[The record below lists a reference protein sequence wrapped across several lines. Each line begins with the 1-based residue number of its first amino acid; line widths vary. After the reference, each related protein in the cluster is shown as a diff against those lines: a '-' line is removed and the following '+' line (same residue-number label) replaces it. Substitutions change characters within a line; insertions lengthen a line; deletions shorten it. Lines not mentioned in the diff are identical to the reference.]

1 MSWLPSPFPDE
12 TFYSL
17 LVRLHRYLGCPNYAA
32 FSRMLTGG
40 RHYVALCHLPC
51 GVLNLGERA
60 GLDRDAVDQLIRQ
73 TTTINY
79 HSAFA
84 SAQVRERSLGQ
95 IRHSG
100 SSLQFILGLAL
111 FPIALPERLRFC
123 AECLAE
129 MKRDVGEVWWCRAH
143 QLPGVDACHKHGTW
157 LRTSSSYSDANRL
170 KLIEPGCDL
179 EGASD
184 ESRQPPSE
192 GCLELAKLSARLLD
206 QPPPARSPLAWY
218 EYYRE
223 RLIDRGLLRGNCQI
237 SAKKIATQIRRF
249 WSGFGGGPHCAELT
263 DEPAITRFFG
273 NRRRL
278 APPAQ
283 HILIDHAL
291 DATPLKEGPFGLPP
305 YACVNPLAD
314 HFGQRVVSQLT
325 LMRDRGKLHG
335 HFTCKCGYSY
345 SRTRQVNGEIG
356 APRIREYG
364 PLADAFL
371 NSEKAS
377 QMSLR
382 AKARHMRVDP
392 MTVKAISQRGQ
403 VTGNAQGV
411 SGVTLPKS

>member
-60 GLDRDAVDQLIRQ
+60 GLDRQAVDRLIRQ

-84 SAQVRERSLGQ
+84 SSQARQRALDQ
-95 IRHSG
+95 IRHAG
-100 SSLQFILGLAL
+100 SSLQFMLGLAL
-111 FPIALPERLRFC
+111 FPIGLPERLRFC
-123 AECLAE
+123 ADCLAE
-129 MKRDVGEVWWCRAH
+129 MKREVGEVWWCRAH
-143 QLPGVDACHKHGTW
+143 QLPGVDVCHKHGIR
-157 LRTSSSYSDANRL
+157 LGTSSSCSDANRL
-170 KLIEPGCDL
+170 KLIEPTIDP
-179 EGASD
+179 E
-184 ESRQPPSE
+184 EIRYERRQPPFE
-192 GCLELAKLSARLLD
+192 GCLEFAKLSASLLD

-223 RLIDRGLLRGNCQI
+223 RLTDRGLLRGNCQI

-249 WSGFGGGPHCAELT
+249 WSGFAGVPHCVELT

-283 HILIDHAL
+283 HILIDRALHA
-291 DATPLKEGPFGLPP
+291 APLEEGPFGPPP
-305 YACVNPLAD
+305 YACENPLAD

-325 LMRDRGKLHG
+325 LVRDRGKIHG
-335 HFTCKCGYSY
+335 HFACGCGYSY
-345 SRTRQVNGEIG
+345 SRTRQVDGEIG

-364 PLADAFL
+364 PLADTFL
-371 NSEKAS
+371 KSETAS
-377 QMSLR
+377 LMSLR
-382 AKARHMRVDP
+382 AKGRHMRIDP
-392 MTVKAISQRGQ
+392 MTVKAIAQRERA
-403 VTGNAQGV
+403 TGISKGV
-411 SGVTLPKS
+411 SGMTLPKS